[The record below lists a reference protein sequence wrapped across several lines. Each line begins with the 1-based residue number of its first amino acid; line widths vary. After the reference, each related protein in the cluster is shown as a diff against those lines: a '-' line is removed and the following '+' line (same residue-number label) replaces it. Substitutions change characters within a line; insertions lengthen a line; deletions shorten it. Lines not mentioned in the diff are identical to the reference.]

1 MYEDKLKE
9 TRVTNIVYTVYTA
22 GCPSSSFMSVV
33 QYDMLA
39 VTPSQKFHV
48 NMGPVLTGCGP
59 MEVSCHNFCV
69 CLCVCFAVFKDLSE
83 LFAFNNIYKAKAVT
97 LTSYISCLCMS
108 PCTLLIST

>member
-1 MYEDKLKE
+1 
-9 TRVTNIVYTVYTA
+9 
-22 GCPSSSFMSVV
+22 MSVV

-83 LFAFNNIYKAKAVT
+83 LFGFKNIHKAKEAPCQATFLV
-97 LTSYISCLCMS
+97 YACLLA
-108 PCTLLIST
+108 PC

>member
-1 MYEDKLKE
+1 LSEEELKE
-9 TRVTNIVYTVYTA
+9 SRVTNTVYTA

-39 VTPSQKFHV
+39 VTPRQKFHV

-69 CLCVCFAVFKDLSE
+69 SFL
-83 LFAFNNIYKAKAVT
+83 LFSKT
-97 LTSYISCLCMS
+97 
-108 PCTLLIST
+108 